1 MDGARFLQGTAEGI
15 RGMDYHIKPAGR
27 TCAVSG
33 RAFRPGEWCWSVL
46 LEKSGELVRQDICE
60 EAWAGVPEGAI
71 GYWRC
76 PAGGVAESLRP
87 KLTADA
93 MFQTFLQLY
102 ESPNRVQQQYRYILT
117 LLLLRKRRLIL
128 EEVVEQDEGPVMRLS
143 GSAGEGPFEIPEEEL
158 SETEM
163 LRLQQQLMGGEQIA
177 A

>member
-1 MDGARFLQGTAEGI
+1 MR
-15 RGMDYHIKPAGR
+15 RMDYHIKPAGR
-27 TCAVSG
+27 TCAVTG

-46 LEKSGELVRQDICE
+46 LEKSGDLVRQDISE
-60 EAWAGVPEGAI
+60 EAWTGVPEGAV

-76 PAGGVAESLRP
+76 LAGGVAESVRP

-93 MFQTFLQLY
+93 LFQTFLQLY

-128 EEVVEQDEGPVMRLS
+128 EEVLEQDEGPVMRLS

>member
-1 MDGARFLQGTAEGI
+1 MT
-15 RGMDYHIKPAGR
+15 
-27 TCAVSG
+27 G

-46 LEKSGELVRQDICE
+46 LEKSGDVIRQDICN
-60 EAWAGVPEGAI
+60 EAWAGPPENAI

-76 PAGGVAESLRP
+76 LAAAVPESKRP

-93 MFQTFLQLY
+93 LFQTFLQLY
-102 ESPNRVQQQYRYILT
+102 ESPNRVQQQYRYILA

-128 EEVVEQDEGPVMRLS
+128 EEVVDQDDRPVMKLS

-163 LRLQQQLMGGEQIA
+163 LRLQQQLLGGEQIA